1 MVLIRSATEHDAVSI
16 SHVHVNS
23 WRTTYTGIVPDQYL
37 ATLNEI
43 ERVPLWREWLTRD
56 IRVYIA
62 ELDEKVVGFISGG
75 PIREPVRNY
84 DAELFA
90 IYLLQRAQGQGIGT
104 ALLREL
110 AASLISKGFTSMA
123 VWVLEKNP
131 SKHFYVKSGAQLETS
146 KEIEIG
152 GAKLS
157 EVAYGWPALDAI
169 RTPK

>member
-75 PIREPVRNY
+75 PIREAVRNY

-90 IYLLQRAQGQGIGT
+90 IYLLKPAQGQGIGT
-104 ALLREL
+104 ALLKDLQHR
-110 AASLISKGFTSMA
+110 
-123 VWVLEKNP
+123 
-131 SKHFYVKSGAQLETS
+131 
-146 KEIEIG
+146 
-152 GAKLS
+152 
-157 EVAYGWPALDAI
+157 
-169 RTPK
+169 

>member
-62 ELDEKVVGFISGG
+62 ELDGKVVGFISGG
-75 PIREPVRNY
+75 PIREAVRNY

-90 IYLLQRAQGQGIGT
+90 IYLLKRAQGQGIGT
-104 ALLREL
+104 ALLKEL
-110 AASLISKGFTSMA
+110 AASLIGKGFISMA

-131 SKHFYVKSGAQLETS
+131 SKHFYEKSGAQLETS